1 MIYRRLAGMEENIF
15 AKLVYIFAES
25 GNRKNVHFTVR
36 PFSRKIKLEAQ
47 LLGSE
52 LLERKQEILDAQLH
66 LVGGA
71 TC

>member
-36 PFSRKIKLEAQ
+36 LFSRKIKLIHCKRSNKYGKNYRSIDGKPA
-47 LLGSE
+47 
-52 LLERKQEILDAQLH
+52 
-66 LVGGA
+66 
-71 TC
+71 